1 MKIRSASPDDVDSM
15 MELAAASDSAAH
27 WTRDQY
33 RKLFSS
39 QEPLQRLALV
49 AEEEIQSVSATSIAG
64 FMVARHLAPDWEL
77 ENIVVTPSAQRKG
90 LAKRLLDALF
100 AAARETN
107 SQTVFLEVRESN
119 IAARRLYEKTGFHQ
133 QGRRKSYYSNP
144 MEDAILYRQDLG

>member
-1 MKIRSASPDDVDSM
+1 MKIRPASPDDVDSM
-15 MELAAASDSAAH
+15 VALAAASTSAAS

-39 QEPLQRLALV
+39 NEASQRLALV
-49 AEEEIQSVSATSIAG
+49 AEDEPSSLTPVVGFLVS
-64 FMVARHLAPDWEL
+64 RHLGPEWEL
-77 ENIVVTPSAQRKG
+77 ENIVVTPRAQRKG
-90 LAKRLLDALF
+90 IARSLLDGLF

-119 IAARRLYEKTGFHQ
+119 APARRLYEKAGFHP

-144 MEDAILYRQDLG
+144 IEDAILYRHDLG